1 MSGHSKWSSIKH
13 QKGVKDAR
21 RGKLFSRLAKNIT
34 IAAKNGG
41 DPSMNPSLRMAID
54 QAKGSNM
61 PNENIDRA
69 IKRGTGEIAGA
80 EIEETKIEA
89 YGPAGIALIIKVIT
103 DNKNRSLSEI
113 KNILLKNNAKMAD
126 SGSVSYMFLPKGE
139 MKLADMSH
147 QPVTKEG
154 MEEAIIESG
163 ADDFEELGN
172 GFLVFTD
179 AKELGKVKK
188 YLEEKG
194 ISIESAKLTQEAS
207 DLIEIDD
214 KEDAKKILN
223 LLNELEEYEDVDEVY
238 TNFDIEE
245 KLLKEIS

>member
-13 QKGVKDAR
+13 QKGIKDAR

-54 QAKGSNM
+54 QAKGANM

-80 EIEETKIEA
+80 EIEEIKLEA

-113 KNILLKNNAKMAD
+113 KNIFLKNNAKMAD
-126 SGSVSYMFLPKGE
+126 SGSVSYMFSPKGE

-147 QPVTKEG
+147 QPITKER

-163 ADDFEELGN
+163 ADDFEELEN
-172 GFLVFTD
+172 GFLVFTR
-179 AKELGKVKK
+179 AQELGKIKK

-194 ISIESAKLTQEAS
+194 ISVESAKLVQEAS
-207 DLIEIDD
+207 DLIEIND
-214 KEDAKKILN
+214 KETAQKILN
-223 LLNELEEYEDVDEVY
+223 LLHELEEYEDVDEVY

-245 KLLKEIS
+245 KLMNELI